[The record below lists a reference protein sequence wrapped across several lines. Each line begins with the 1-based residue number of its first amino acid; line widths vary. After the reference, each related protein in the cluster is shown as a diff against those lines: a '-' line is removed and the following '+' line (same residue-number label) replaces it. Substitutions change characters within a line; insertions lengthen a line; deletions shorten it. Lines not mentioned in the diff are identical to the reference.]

1 MKFNIILLL
10 CSLFLS
16 SCSLNDTTSL
26 DSINANTSSESE
38 ETSLSEDDQDL
49 VLIDIYEIYGLSV
62 NDKKASSIR
71 TEFRGELKIEKGSSI
86 SPRFFVIFGADLL
99 LTPSSTEVFVYLS
112 IYPLVAYDGS
122 PINEDTRMYFFDY
135 RGWGIIVW
143 KKVYFCIYL
152 YLLYL

>member
-16 SCSLNDTTSL
+16 SCTLNEKLPLGSTNTNTTSNSEEL
-26 DSINANTSSESE
+26 TLSES
-38 ETSLSEDDQDL
+38 SQDT
-49 VLIDIYEIYGLSV
+49 VLIDIYEVYGLSV
-62 NDKKASSIR
+62 NEEKASSIR
-71 TEFRGELKIEKGSSI
+71 TEFRGELKLEKGSCI

-135 RGWGIIVW
+135 RG
-143 KKVYFCIYL
+143 
-152 YLLYL
+152 

>member
-16 SCSLNDTTSL
+16 SCTLNEKLSLDSTNTDTTS
-26 DSINANTSSESE
+26 NSE
-38 ETSLSEDDQDL
+38 ELSLSESSQDT
-49 VLIDIYEIYGLSV
+49 VLIDIYEVYGLSV
-62 NDKKASSIR
+62 NDEKASNIR
-71 TEFRGELKIEKGSSI
+71 TEYRGELKIEKGSCI

-122 PINEDTRMYFFDY
+122 PINEDTRIYFFDY
-135 RGWGIIVW
+135 RG
-143 KKVYFCIYL
+143 
-152 YLLYL
+152 

>member
-16 SCSLNDTTSL
+16 SCTLNEKLPL
-26 DSINANTSSESE
+26 DSTNTDTSSNSE
-38 ETSLSEDDQDL
+38 ELTLSESSQDT
-49 VLIDIYEIYGLSV
+49 VLIDIYEVYGLSV
-62 NDKKASSIR
+62 NEEKASSIR
-71 TEFRGELKIEKGSSI
+71 TEFRGELKLEKGSCI

-122 PINEDTRMYFFDY
+122 PINDDTRMYFFDY

-143 KKVYFCIYL
+143 KKIYFYIYL
-152 YLLYL
+152 YPLYL

>member
-16 SCSLNDTTSL
+16 SCTLNEKLPLDSTNTNTTS
-26 DSINANTSSESE
+26 NSE
-38 ETSLSEDDQDL
+38 ELSLSESSQNT
-49 VLIDIYEIYGLSV
+49 VLIDIYEVYGLSV
-62 NDKKASSIR
+62 NEEKASNIR
-71 TEFRGELKIEKGSSI
+71 TEYRGELKIEKGSCI

-135 RGWGIIVW
+135 RG
-143 KKVYFCIYL
+143 
-152 YLLYL
+152 

>member
-16 SCSLNDTTSL
+16 SCTLNEKLPL
-26 DSINANTSSESE
+26 DSTNTDTSSNSE
-38 ETSLSEDDQDL
+38 ELTLSEGSQDT
-49 VLIDIYEIYGLSV
+49 VLIDIYEVYGLSV
-62 NDKKASSIR
+62 NEEKASSIR
-71 TEFRGELKIEKGSSI
+71 TEFRGELKLEKGSCI

-143 KKVYFCIYL
+143 KKVYFYIYL
-152 YLLYL
+152 YPLYL

>member
-16 SCSLNDTTSL
+16 SCTLNEKLPLGSTNTNTTSNSEEL
-26 DSINANTSSESE
+26 TLSES
-38 ETSLSEDDQDL
+38 SQDT
-49 VLIDIYEIYGLSV
+49 VLIDIYEVYGLSV
-62 NDKKASSIR
+62 NEEKASSIR
-71 TEFRGELKIEKGSSI
+71 TEFRGELKLEKGSCI

-143 KKVYFCIYL
+143 KKVDFYIYL

>member
-16 SCSLNDTTSL
+16 SCTLNEKLPLDSTNTDTTSNSEEL
-26 DSINANTSSESE
+26 TLSES
-38 ETSLSEDDQDL
+38 SQDT
-49 VLIDIYEIYGLSV
+49 VLIDIYEVYGLSV
-62 NDKKASSIR
+62 NDEKASNIR
-71 TEFRGELKIEKGSSI
+71 TEYRGELKIEKGSCI

-143 KKVYFCIYL
+143 KKVYFYIYL
-152 YLLYL
+152 YPLYL

>member
-16 SCSLNDTTSL
+16 SCTLNEKLPLDITNTNTTS
-26 DSINANTSSESE
+26 NSE
-38 ETSLSEDDQDL
+38 ELSLSESSQNT
-49 VLIDIYEIYGLSV
+49 VLIDIYEVYGLSV
-62 NDKKASSIR
+62 NEEKASSIR
-71 TEFRGELKIEKGSSI
+71 TEFRGELKLEKGSCI

-135 RGWGIIVW
+135 RG
-143 KKVYFCIYL
+143 
-152 YLLYL
+152 

>member
-16 SCSLNDTTSL
+16 SCTLNEKLPL
-26 DSINANTSSESE
+26 DSINTDTTSNSEELPLSES
-38 ETSLSEDDQDL
+38 SQDT
-49 VLIDIYEIYGLSV
+49 VLIDIYEVYGLAV
-62 NDKKASSIR
+62 NDEKASSIR
-71 TEFRGELKIEKGSSI
+71 TEYRGELKIEKGSCI

-99 LTPSSTEVFVYLS
+99 LTPSSTEVFIYLS

-135 RGWGIIVW
+135 RG
-143 KKVYFCIYL
+143 
-152 YLLYL
+152 

>member
-16 SCSLNDTTSL
+16 SCTLNEKLHL
-26 DSINANTSSESE
+26 DSTNTDTSSNSE
-38 ETSLSEDDQDL
+38 ELTLSESSQDT
-49 VLIDIYEIYGLSV
+49 VLIDIYEVYGLSV
-62 NDKKASSIR
+62 NEEKVSSIR
-71 TEFRGELKIEKGSSI
+71 TEFRGELKLEKGSCI

-143 KKVYFCIYL
+143 KKVYFYIYL
-152 YLLYL
+152 YPLYL

>member
-16 SCSLNDTTSL
+16 SCTLNEKLPLDSTNTDTTSNSEEL
-26 DSINANTSSESE
+26 TLSESSQN
-38 ETSLSEDDQDL
+38 T
-49 VLIDIYEIYGLSV
+49 VLIDIYEVYGLSV
-62 NDKKASSIR
+62 NEEKASSIR
-71 TEFRGELKIEKGSSI
+71 TEYRGELKIEKGSCI

-143 KKVYFCIYL
+143 KKVYFYIYL
-152 YLLYL
+152 YPLYL

>member
-16 SCSLNDTTSL
+16 SCTLNEKLPLDSTNTNTTS
-26 DSINANTSSESE
+26 NSE
-38 ETSLSEDDQDL
+38 ELSLSESSQNT
-49 VLIDIYEIYGLSV
+49 VLIDIYEVYGLSV
-62 NDKKASSIR
+62 NEEKASSIR
-71 TEFRGELKIEKGSSI
+71 TEFRGELKLEKGSCI

-135 RGWGIIVW
+135 RG
-143 KKVYFCIYL
+143 
-152 YLLYL
+152 

>member
-16 SCSLNDTTSL
+16 SCTLNEKLHL
-26 DSINANTSSESE
+26 DSTNTDTSSNSE
-38 ETSLSEDDQDL
+38 ELSLSESSQNT
-49 VLIDIYEIYGLSV
+49 VLIDIYEVYGLSV
-62 NDKKASSIR
+62 NEEKVSSIR
-71 TEFRGELKIEKGSSI
+71 TEFRGELKLEKGSCI

-143 KKVYFCIYL
+143 KKVYFYIYL
-152 YLLYL
+152 YPLYL

>member
-16 SCSLNDTTSL
+16 SCTLNEKLPLDSTNTDTTSNSEEL
-26 DSINANTSSESE
+26 TLSES
-38 ETSLSEDDQDL
+38 SQDT
-49 VLIDIYEIYGLSV
+49 VLIDIYEVYGLSV
-62 NDKKASSIR
+62 NDEKASNIR
-71 TEFRGELKIEKGSSI
+71 TEFRGELKIEKGSCI

-135 RGWGIIVW
+135 RG
-143 KKVYFCIYL
+143 
-152 YLLYL
+152 

>member
-16 SCSLNDTTSL
+16 SCTLNEKLPL
-26 DSINANTSSESE
+26 DSTNTDTSSNSE
-38 ETSLSEDDQDL
+38 ELTLNESSQDT
-49 VLIDIYEIYGLSV
+49 VLIDIYEVYRLSV
-62 NDKKASSIR
+62 NEEKASSIR
-71 TEFRGELKIEKGSSI
+71 TEFRGELKLEKGSCI

-143 KKVYFCIYL
+143 KKVYFYIYL
-152 YLLYL
+152 YPLYL

>member
-16 SCSLNDTTSL
+16 SCTLNEKLSLDSTNTDTTS
-26 DSINANTSSESE
+26 NSE
-38 ETSLSEDDQDL
+38 ELSLSESSQNT
-49 VLIDIYEIYGLSV
+49 VLIDIYEAYGLSV
-62 NDKKASSIR
+62 NDEKASSIR
-71 TEFRGELKIEKGSSI
+71 TEFRGELKIEKGSCI

-135 RGWGIIVW
+135 RG
-143 KKVYFCIYL
+143 
-152 YLLYL
+152 

>member
-16 SCSLNDTTSL
+16 SCTLNEKLPL
-26 DSINANTSSESE
+26 DSTNTDTSSNSE
-38 ETSLSEDDQDL
+38 ELTLSESSQDT
-49 VLIDIYEIYGLSV
+49 VLIDIYEVYGLSV
-62 NDKKASSIR
+62 NEEKASSIR
-71 TEFRGELKIEKGSSI
+71 TEFRGELKIEKGSCI

-112 IYPLVAYDGS
+112 IYPLVAYVGS

-143 KKVYFCIYL
+143 KKIYFYIYL
-152 YLLYL
+152 YPLYL

>member
-16 SCSLNDTTSL
+16 SCTLNEKLPLDSTNNNTTS
-26 DSINANTSSESE
+26 NSE
-38 ETSLSEDDQDL
+38 ELSLSESSQDT
-49 VLIDIYEIYGLSV
+49 VLIDIYEVYGLSV
-62 NDKKASSIR
+62 NDEKASSIR
-71 TEFRGELKIEKGSSI
+71 TEYRGELKIEKGSCI

-135 RGWGIIVW
+135 RG
-143 KKVYFCIYL
+143 
-152 YLLYL
+152 

>member
-16 SCSLNDTTSL
+16 SCTLNEKLPL
-26 DSINANTSSESE
+26 DSTNTDTSSNSE
-38 ETSLSEDDQDL
+38 ELSLSESSQDT
-49 VLIDIYEIYGLSV
+49 VLIDIYEVYGLSF
-62 NDKKASSIR
+62 NDEKASNIR
-71 TEFRGELKIEKGSSI
+71 TEYRGELKIEKGSCI

-135 RGWGIIVW
+135 RG
-143 KKVYFCIYL
+143 
-152 YLLYL
+152 

>member
-16 SCSLNDTTSL
+16 SCTLNEKLPLDSTNTNTTS
-26 DSINANTSSESE
+26 NSE
-38 ETSLSEDDQDL
+38 ELSLSESSQDT
-49 VLIDIYEIYGLSV
+49 VLIDIYEVYGLSV
-62 NDKKASSIR
+62 NEEKASSIR
-71 TEFRGELKIEKGSSI
+71 TEFRGELKLEKGSCI

-135 RGWGIIVW
+135 RG
-143 KKVYFCIYL
+143 
-152 YLLYL
+152 

>member
-16 SCSLNDTTSL
+16 SCTLNEKLPL
-26 DSINANTSSESE
+26 DSTNTDTSSNSE
-38 ETSLSEDDQDL
+38 VLTLSESSQDT
-49 VLIDIYEIYGLSV
+49 VLIDIYEVYGLSV
-62 NDKKASSIR
+62 NEEKASSIR
-71 TEFRGELKIEKGSSI
+71 TEFRGELKLEKGSCI
-86 SPRFFVIFGADLL
+86 SQRFFVIFGADLL

-135 RGWGIIVW
+135 RG
-143 KKVYFCIYL
+143 
-152 YLLYL
+152 

>member
-16 SCSLNDTTSL
+16 SCTLNEKLSLDSTNTDTTS
-26 DSINANTSSESE
+26 NSE
-38 ETSLSEDDQDL
+38 ELSLSESSQDT
-49 VLIDIYEIYGLSV
+49 VLIDIYEVYGLSV
-62 NDKKASSIR
+62 NDEKASNIR
-71 TEFRGELKIEKGSSI
+71 TEYRGELKIEKGSCI

-135 RGWGIIVW
+135 RG
-143 KKVYFCIYL
+143 
-152 YLLYL
+152 

>member
-16 SCSLNDTTSL
+16 SCTLNEKLPLDSTNTDTTSNGEKL
-26 DSINANTSSESE
+26 
-38 ETSLSEDDQDL
+38 SLSENIQDT
-49 VLIDIYEIYGLSV
+49 VLIDIYEVYGLSV
-62 NDKKASSIR
+62 NDEKASSIR
-71 TEFRGELKIEKGSSI
+71 TEFRGELKIEKGSCI

-135 RGWGIIVW
+135 RG
-143 KKVYFCIYL
+143 
-152 YLLYL
+152 

>member
-16 SCSLNDTTSL
+16 SCTLNEKLSLDSTNTDTTS
-26 DSINANTSSESE
+26 NSE
-38 ETSLSEDDQDL
+38 ELSLSESSQDT
-49 VLIDIYEIYGLSV
+49 VLIDIYEVYGLSV
-62 NDKKASSIR
+62 NEEKASSIR
-71 TEFRGELKIEKGSSI
+71 TEYRGELKIEKGSCI

-135 RGWGIIVW
+135 RG
-143 KKVYFCIYL
+143 
-152 YLLYL
+152 

>member
-16 SCSLNDTTSL
+16 SCTLNEKLPL
-26 DSINANTSSESE
+26 DSTNTDTSSNSE
-38 ETSLSEDDQDL
+38 ELTLNESSQNTI
-49 VLIDIYEIYGLSV
+49 LIDIYEVYGLSV
-62 NDKKASSIR
+62 NEEKASSIR
-71 TEFRGELKIEKGSSI
+71 TEFRGELKLEKGSCI

-143 KKVYFCIYL
+143 KKVYFYIYL
-152 YLLYL
+152 YPLYL

>member
-16 SCSLNDTTSL
+16 SCTLNEKLPLDSTNNNTTS
-26 DSINANTSSESE
+26 NSE
-38 ETSLSEDDQDL
+38 ELSLSESSQDT
-49 VLIDIYEIYGLSV
+49 VLIDIYEVYGLSV
-62 NDKKASSIR
+62 NDEKASSIR
-71 TEFRGELKIEKGSSI
+71 TEYRGELKIEKGSCI

-143 KKVYFCIYL
+143 KKVYFYIYL

>member
-16 SCSLNDTTSL
+16 SCTLNEKLPL
-26 DSINANTSSESE
+26 DSTNTDTSSNSE
-38 ETSLSEDDQDL
+38 ELTLSESSQDT
-49 VLIDIYEIYGLSV
+49 VLIDIYEVYGLSV
-62 NDKKASSIR
+62 NDEKASNIR
-71 TEFRGELKIEKGSSI
+71 TEYRGELKIEKGSCI

-143 KKVYFCIYL
+143 KKVYFYIYL
-152 YLLYL
+152 YSLYL

>member
-16 SCSLNDTTSL
+16 SCTLNEKLPLDSTNTDTTSNSEEL
-26 DSINANTSSESE
+26 TLSESSQN
-38 ETSLSEDDQDL
+38 T
-49 VLIDIYEIYGLSV
+49 VLIDIYEVYGLSV
-62 NDKKASSIR
+62 NEEKASSIR
-71 TEFRGELKIEKGSSI
+71 TEYRGELKIEKGSCI

-135 RGWGIIVW
+135 RG
-143 KKVYFCIYL
+143 
-152 YLLYL
+152 

>member
-16 SCSLNDTTSL
+16 SCTLNEKLSLDSTNTDTTS
-26 DSINANTSSESE
+26 NSE
-38 ETSLSEDDQDL
+38 ELSLSESSQNT
-49 VLIDIYEIYGLSV
+49 VLIDIYEVYGLSV
-62 NDKKASSIR
+62 NEEKASNIR
-71 TEFRGELKIEKGSSI
+71 TEYRGELKIEKGSCI

-135 RGWGIIVW
+135 RG
-143 KKVYFCIYL
+143 
-152 YLLYL
+152 

>member
-16 SCSLNDTTSL
+16 SCTLNEKLPLDSTNTNTTS
-26 DSINANTSSESE
+26 NSE
-38 ETSLSEDDQDL
+38 ELSLSESSQDT
-49 VLIDIYEIYGLSV
+49 VLIDIYEVYGLSV
-62 NDKKASSIR
+62 NEEKASSIR
-71 TEFRGELKIEKGSSI
+71 TEFRGELKLEKGSCI

-143 KKVYFCIYL
+143 KKVDFYIYL

>member
-26 DSINANTSSESE
+26 DSKNVNTSSESE
-38 ETSLSEDDQDL
+38 ETSLSEDNQDL
-49 VLIDIYEIYGLSV
+49 VLIDIYEVYGLSV
-62 NDKKASSIR
+62 NDEKASSIR
-71 TEFRGELKIEKGSSI
+71 TEFRGELKIEKGSCI

-152 YLLYL
+152 YLLYP

>member
-16 SCSLNDTTSL
+16 SCTLNEKLPL
-26 DSINANTSSESE
+26 DSTNTDTSSNSE
-38 ETSLSEDDQDL
+38 ELTLSESSQDT
-49 VLIDIYEIYGLSV
+49 VLIDIYEVYGLSV
-62 NDKKASSIR
+62 NEEKASSIR
-71 TEFRGELKIEKGSSI
+71 TEFRGELKLEKGSCI

-99 LTPSSTEVFVYLS
+99 LTPSSTEVFVYIS

-143 KKVYFCIYL
+143 KKVYFYIYL
-152 YLLYL
+152 YPLYL

>member
-16 SCSLNDTTSL
+16 SCTLNEKLPLDSTYTDTTSNSEEL
-26 DSINANTSSESE
+26 TLSES
-38 ETSLSEDDQDL
+38 SQDT
-49 VLIDIYEIYGLSV
+49 VLIDIYEVYGLSV
-62 NDKKASSIR
+62 NDEKASSIR
-71 TEFRGELKIEKGSSI
+71 TEFRGELKIEKGSCI

-135 RGWGIIVW
+135 RG
-143 KKVYFCIYL
+143 
-152 YLLYL
+152 

>member
-16 SCSLNDTTSL
+16 SCTLNEKLSL
-26 DSINANTSSESE
+26 DSTNTDTSSNSE
-38 ETSLSEDDQDL
+38 ELTLSESSQDA
-49 VLIDIYEIYGLSV
+49 VLIDIYEVYGLSV
-62 NDKKASSIR
+62 NEEKASSIR
-71 TEFRGELKIEKGSSI
+71 TEFRGELKLEKGSCI
-86 SPRFFVIFGADLL
+86 SPRFFVIFGADLW

-143 KKVYFCIYL
+143 KKIYFYIYL
-152 YLLYL
+152 YPLYL

>member
-16 SCSLNDTTSL
+16 SCTLNEKLPL
-26 DSINANTSSESE
+26 DSTNTDTSSNSE
-38 ETSLSEDDQDL
+38 ELTLNESSQDT
-49 VLIDIYEIYGLSV
+49 VLIDIYEVYGLSV
-62 NDKKASSIR
+62 NEEKASSIR
-71 TEFRGELKIEKGSSI
+71 TEFRGELKLEKGSCI
-86 SPRFFVIFGADLL
+86 SSRFFVIFGADLL

-135 RGWGIIVW
+135 RG
-143 KKVYFCIYL
+143 
-152 YLLYL
+152 

>member
-16 SCSLNDTTSL
+16 SCTLNEKLPLDSTNTDTTSNSEEL
-26 DSINANTSSESE
+26 TLSES
-38 ETSLSEDDQDL
+38 SQDT
-49 VLIDIYEIYGLSV
+49 VLIDIYEVYGLSV
-62 NDKKASSIR
+62 NEEKASSIR
-71 TEFRGELKIEKGSSI
+71 TEFRGELKLEKGSCI

-135 RGWGIIVW
+135 RG
-143 KKVYFCIYL
+143 
-152 YLLYL
+152 